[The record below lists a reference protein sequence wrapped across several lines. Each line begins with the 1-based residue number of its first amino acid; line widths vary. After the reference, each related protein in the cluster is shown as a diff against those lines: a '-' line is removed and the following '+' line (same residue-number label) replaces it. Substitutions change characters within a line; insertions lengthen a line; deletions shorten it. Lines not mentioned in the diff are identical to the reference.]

1 MGKFFNKYEEHQ
13 EKVKKHHGE
22 KIRSGEF
29 IPWKVLSSRIYN
41 EQNKPTV
48 TVNSSPDY
56 VHDWIKMNS

>member
-1 MGKFFNKYEEHQ
+1 MGKFFNKYEEH
-13 EKVKKHHGE
+13 KTMAA

-29 IPWKVLSSRIYN
+29 IPLKIIASKIYN